1 MDAKLAPYYN
11 RTTMTEKFQ
20 LILTFSAVIMGVLA
34 AAYLYQSADIFVNL
48 LRKPLHLISSGM
60 FIITIGVLLA
70 AFISY
75 EGSQGIMFLFYG
87 VPISALF
94 YILYIIG
101 SILIFLG
108 ARQFSYKPVK

>member
-1 MDAKLAPYYN
+1 MPEKL
-11 RTTMTEKFQ
+11 Q
-20 LILTFSAVIMGVLA
+20 LVLTFGAVIIGVLT

-48 LRKPLHLISSGM
+48 LRKPLHYISLGM

-75 EGSQGIMFLFYG
+75 EAQFGIVFVIG
-87 VPISALF
+87 RVPIAALF

-101 SILIFLG
+101 SILIFIG
-108 ARQFSYKPVK
+108 ARKFSYRPVKEEMIP